1 MAAAPPRLK
10 RKPSDYIRE
19 NMVVTTSGMNYSAP
33 LLLTIQTLGI
43 DNVLFAAD
51 YPFET
56 VRESVEAVDNL
67 AIADR
72 DKEKLYSLN
81 AKRVFKL

>member
-1 MAAAPPRLK
+1 
-10 RKPSDYIRE
+10 
-19 NMVVTTSGMNYSAP
+19 
-33 LLLTIQTLGI
+33 
-43 DNVLFAAD
+43 
-51 YPFET
+51 

-81 AKRVFKL
+81 AKRVFGL

>member
-1 MAAAPPRLK
+1 
-10 RKPSDYIRE
+10 
-19 NMVVTTSGMNYSAP
+19 
-33 LLLTIQTLGI
+33 
-43 DNVLFAAD
+43 VLFAAD

-67 AIADR
+67 MIADR
-72 DKEKLYSLN
+72 DKEKIYSLN

>member
-1 MAAAPPRLK
+1 
-10 RKPSDYIRE
+10 
-19 NMVVTTSGMNYSAP
+19 
-33 LLLTIQTLGI
+33 
-43 DNVLFAAD
+43 VLFAAD

-56 VRESVEAVDNL
+56 VRDSVEAVDDL

-81 AKRVFKL
+81 AQRVFKL